1 MIFFI
6 VTPPLDGL
14 QRLQGSQKT
23 VIHIPILRAGRSYRS
38 LKTVSVPHI
47 KTGEPLMEVSQAN
60 TGLIA
65 KDLRDLPL
73 LKQVLAQHSV
83 SGLIAICKDAARLF
97 KTADLPLDGGTQS
110 PTNYIKQVSGTTGLP
125 ETLCQENMGK
135 IQGVLENIETVLNG
149 LTRGLDLQILD
160 SGWGVQNGRTLS
172 YVCET
177 DALGAVLPS
186 NSPGVHSLWIPAV
199 ALKVPLVLKPG
210 REEPWTPYRIAQ
222 AFIAAGA
229 PPEAFSFYPTD
240 YPGANEILFRCG
252 RSMLFGGGSTVAPWL
267 NDPRVE
273 IHGPGCSKIIIHDG
287 QNQNWEEHLDL
298 IVESVSKNGGRS
310 CINASGVWITAH
322 GKDIAEALAERL
334 ARIEPKPL
342 DHPKAGIAAW
352 ANPKA
357 AHSISS
363 LIDRHLKQPG
373 ATELTNDER
382 VVELDGCT
390 FLRPTVIWC
399 EDPEHPLANTEFPFP
414 FVSVVE
420 VPAAKLVESIGTTLV
435 ATVITEDAEMNQALI
450 ATPLIDRL
458 NLGAISTN
466 QISWDSPHEGNLF
479 EHLYK
484 QRAFQKRQL

>member
-1 MIFFI
+1 M
-6 VTPPLDGL
+6 V
-14 QRLQGSQKT
+14 
-23 VIHIPILRAGRSYRS
+23 HIPILRAGRSYRS
-38 LKTVSVPHI
+38 LKTVSVSHI
-47 KTGEPLMEVSQAN
+47 KTGEPLVEVSQAN

-65 KDLRDLPL
+65 KDLRDMPL
-73 LKQVLAQHSV
+73 HKQVLAQHSV
-83 SGLIAICKDAARLF
+83 EELISMCNDAARLF
-97 KTADLPLDGGTQS
+97 TTADLPLDGGTQS
-110 PTNYIKQVSGTTGLP
+110 PTDYIKQVSGTTGLP

-135 IQGVLENIETVLNG
+135 IQGVLENIGTVLDG
-149 LTRGLDLQILD
+149 LTRGLDLKILD
-160 SGWGVQNGRTLS
+160 TGWGVQNERILS

-186 NSPGVHSLWIPAV
+186 NSPGVHSLWIPAI

-222 AFIAAGA
+222 AFMEAGV

-252 RSMLFGGGSTVAPWL
+252 RSMLFGGGSTVEPWL

-273 IHGPGCSKIIIHDG
+273 IHGPGRSKIIIHNG
-287 QNQNWEEHLDL
+287 QNGNWEEYLEL
-298 IVESVSKNGGRS
+298 IVESVTKNGGRS
-310 CINASGVWITAH
+310 CINASGVWATAH
-322 GKDIAEALAERL
+322 GNDIAEALAERL
-334 ARIEPKPL
+334 AHIEPKPL
-342 DHPKAGIAAW
+342 DHPEAGIAAW

-363 LIDRHLKQPG
+363 MIDQHLKQPG
-373 ATELTNDER
+373 ATELTKGER

-414 FVSVVE
+414 FVSVVK
-420 VPAAKLVESIGTTLV
+420 VPAAQLVQSIGATLV
-435 ATVITEDAEMNQALI
+435 ATVITENDKLTQELLS
-450 ATPLIDRL
+450 TPLVDRL
-458 NLGAISTN
+458 NLGAIATN

-479 EHLYK
+479 EHLYR
-484 QRAFQKRQL
+484 QRAFQHRSI

>member
-1 MIFFI
+1 M
-6 VTPPLDGL
+6 
-14 QRLQGSQKT
+14 
-23 VIHIPILRAGRSYRS
+23 IHIPILRAGRSYRS

-47 KTGEPLMEVSQAN
+47 KTGEPLVEVSQAN
-60 TGLIA
+60 RGLIA
-65 KDLRDLPL
+65 KDLLDLPL
-73 LKQVLAQHSV
+73 HKQTLAQHTV
-83 SGLIAICKDAARLF
+83 SDLIAMCKDAAPIF
-97 KTADLPLDGGTQS
+97 TSADLPLDGGTQS
-110 PTNYIKQVSGTTGLP
+110 PEDYIQQVSGTTGFP
-125 ETLCQENMGK
+125 ETLCQQNMGK
-135 IQGVLENIETVLNG
+135 IQGVLQNIEQVLDG

-160 SGWGVQNGRTLS
+160 SGWGIQNERVLS
-172 YVCET
+172 YVGET

-210 REEPWTPYRIAQ
+210 REEPWTPYRITQ
-222 AFIAAGA
+222 AFIAVGV

-252 RSMLFGGGSTVAPWL
+252 RSMLFGGGSTVAPWV

-273 IHGPGCSKIIIHDG
+273 IHGPGRSKIIIHDR
-287 QNQNWEEHLDL
+287 QNGNTEDNLDL

-310 CINASGVWITAH
+310 CINASGVWVTEH
-322 GKDIAEALAERL
+322 GSDIAEALAARL

-342 DHPKAGIAAW
+342 DHPDAGIAAW

-357 AHSISS
+357 AHGISS

-373 ATELTNDER
+373 ATELTSGDR

-420 VPAAKLVESIGTTLV
+420 VPSSQIVKSIGATLV
-435 ATVITEDAEMNQALI
+435 ATVITEDNTLI
-450 ATPLIDRL
+450 DDLLKTHLVDRL
-458 NLGAISTN
+458 NIGAIPTN

-479 EHLYK
+479 EHLYR
-484 QRAFQKRQL
+484 QRAFQTRLDLP

>member
-1 MIFFI
+1 M
-6 VTPPLDGL
+6 V
-14 QRLQGSQKT
+14 
-23 VIHIPILRAGRSYRS
+23 HIPILRAGRSYRS
-38 LKTVSVPHI
+38 LKTVSVSNI
-47 KTGEPLMEVSQAN
+47 KTGEPLVEVSQAN

-65 KDLRDLPL
+65 KDLRDMPL
-73 LKQVLAQHSV
+73 HKQVLARHSV
-83 SGLIAICKDAARLF
+83 SELIVMCKDAARLF
-97 KTADLPLDGGTQS
+97 TTAGLPLDGGTQS
-110 PTNYIKQVSGTTGLP
+110 PTDYIRQVSGTTGLP
-125 ETLCQENMGK
+125 ETLCQENMEK
-135 IQGVLENIETVLNG
+135 IQGVLENIGTVLDG
-149 LTRGLDLQILD
+149 LTRGLDLKILD
-160 SGWGVQNGRTLS
+160 TGWSVQNERILS
-172 YVCET
+172 YVCEA

-222 AFIAAGA
+222 AFMEAGV

-252 RSMLFGGGSTVAPWL
+252 KSMLFGSGSTVEPWL

-273 IHGPGCSKIIIHDG
+273 IHGPGRSKIIIHDG
-287 QNQNWEEHLDL
+287 QNENWQAHVDL
-298 IVESVSKNGGRS
+298 IIESVTKNGGRS
-310 CINASGVWITAH
+310 CINASGVWVTEH
-322 GKDIAEALAERL
+322 GNDIAEALAERL
-334 ARIEPKPL
+334 GHIEPKPL
-342 DHPKAGIAAW
+342 DHPEAGIAAW

-363 LIDRHLKQPG
+363 MIDQHLKQPG
-373 ATELTNDER
+373 ATELTKDDR

-399 EDPEHPLANTEFPFP
+399 EDIEHPLVNTEFPFP

-420 VPAAKLVESIGTTLV
+420 VPAAQLVESIGATLV
-435 ATVITEDAEMNQALI
+435 ATVITEDAELTQALL

-458 NLGAISTN
+458 NLGAIPTN

-479 EHLYK
+479 EHLYR
-484 QRAFQKRQL
+484 QRAFQWGNLLK